1 MHMPQEQPVDSMEQ
15 QSHLL
20 RQFGPCQRFSCSGV
34 GLHKHRGRNQCH
46 ITSTAKLPARSSCE
60 AETPLRP
67 GQTTPDRVEMA
78 VAKHEANPRRA
89 APRRTQHDESLCH
102 ASKTLTS
109 CAVASPAGACK
120 CSFSSC
126 SSVSAPTGPEPIP
139 VSPTTRAW
147 CSIPAAGGVAS
158 RVRAVRCTA
167 TPPPQLVLQG
177 RPEGGLVPACVEVKI
192 QSGHC
197 VGG

>member
-1 MHMPQEQPVDSMEQ
+1 MHSGFDTCTAKCWRHFVGVPEDSMDQ

-20 RQFGPCQRFSCSGV
+20 RRFGPCQRFSCSGV

-78 VAKHEANPRRA
+78 VAKHEANPGRA

-126 SSVSAPTGPEPIP
+126 SSMITLVL
-139 VSPTTRAW
+139 VMRRCRAW
-147 CSIPAAGGVAS
+147 YKFGMPRAHPGV
-158 RVRAVRCTA
+158 TND
-167 TPPPQLVLQG
+167 
-177 RPEGGLVPACVEVKI
+177 
-192 QSGHC
+192 
-197 VGG
+197 